1 MNDYENNENSPKIGI
16 VILLKIRPIRF
27 HVIHYGLY
35 RKQWI
40 NKQQEKSITCQTL
53 LIKDLMDLSYLWS
66 EKKCMKSKILL
77 DTISKYNLISHPW
90 FSTLVYK
97 LPSFSVRRLV
107 YLYSCPNKHF
117 KIYLLILSFNQLMCN
132 SPFNV
137 NWFSLRLKSLHNICE
152 ISCIP

>member
-90 FSTLVYK
+90 LSTMVYK

-107 YLYSCPNKHF
+107 YP
-117 KIYLLILSFNQLMCN
+117 
-132 SPFNV
+132 
-137 NWFSLRLKSLHNICE
+137 
-152 ISCIP
+152 